1 MAAGAGAAEG
11 GGAGGTG
18 LKAGIVGRRAKF
30 NILTDNA
37 PFLDLHIAI
46 QGPNNETNS
55 ERITNINRGLDHRRA
70 AHAQPCSSL
79 AGYPALTSEEE
90 GKCKLIEDD
99 VGNVFMRQKSVDEDL
114 QNNDVIPFDYQC
126 VGEGRFL
133 VTYIPRSPGTY
144 FISIKSREVDIEGS
158 PFEVKVRRRRRRRRR
173 EEEGGGGMFRDG

>member
-1 MAAGAGAAEG
+1 MKVVAR
-11 GGAGGTG
+11 GTG

-46 QGPNNETNS
+46 LGPNNEINS
-55 ERITNINRGLDHRRA
+55 ERITSINQGLDRRDA
-70 AHAQPCSSL
+70 RAQRSSP
-79 AGYPALTSEEE
+79 GYPGMTSEEE

-99 VGNVFMRQKSVDEDL
+99 VGNVFLRQKSVDEDL
-114 QNNDVIPFDYQC
+114 HQNVIPFDYQC

-144 FISIKSREVDIEGS
+144 FISIKTREVDIEGS
-158 PFEVKVRRRRRRRRR
+158 PFEVKVNKNRHICLL
-173 EEEGGGGMFRDG
+173 